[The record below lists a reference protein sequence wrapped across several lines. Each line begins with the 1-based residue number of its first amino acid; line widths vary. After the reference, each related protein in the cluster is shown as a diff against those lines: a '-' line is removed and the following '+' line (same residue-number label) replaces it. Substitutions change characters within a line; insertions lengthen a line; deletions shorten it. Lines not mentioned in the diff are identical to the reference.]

1 MGVYMSCF
9 PIHCDT
15 DARSLAHVENNHQNN
30 TEHSQYEDIN
40 CLYKERSYSYPFPKD
55 PTEIDR

>member
-9 PIHCDT
+9 PIHCDADT
-15 DARSLAHVENNHQNN
+15 RSLAHVENHRQNN
-30 TEHSQYEDIN
+30 TEHSQYESRDI
-40 CLYKERSYSYPFPKD
+40 LHERRNHSYLFPRD